1 MLVFSFLFSISL
13 FKSQIVAFYTLHLNI
28 RVPKITWK
36 YINQYQRLWEVL
48 FLYSKYTFDFSC
60 DKLLSDKFVFFNIDV
75 SVWQTEKSQSRK
87 YLPAYYSG
95 MFRPVHAVF
104 NS

>member
-1 MLVFSFLFSISL
+1 MEVR
-13 FKSQIVAFYTLHLNI
+13 KSVSKT
-28 RVPKITWK
+28 VGST
-36 YINQYQRLWEVL
+36 

-75 SVWQTEKSQSRK
+75 SVWQTETSHSRK

-95 MFRPVHAVF
+95 MFRAVHAVF

>member
-1 MLVFSFLFSISL
+1 MEVR
-13 FKSQIVAFYTLHLNI
+13 KSVSKT
-28 RVPKITWK
+28 VGST
-36 YINQYQRLWEVL
+36 

-75 SVWQTEKSQSRK
+75 SVWQTETSHSRK

-95 MFRPVHAVF
+95 MFRAVHAVF
-104 NS
+104 NSWEQAPSLVLLNIISSLVQGFPTLELLKFWNR